1 MGLVALA
8 VSYYGLWRKKAW
20 AWALAVLTE
29 GVFCA
34 QILFF
39 LLQAAGSLKAM
50 TLRSVVFM
58 ASDFVGLWLLLHHPV
73 RKYFLQTTG
82 RTPLVGAVRVS
93 LLSRALRVLAYFAVA
108 VSVCCAVTAF
118 SLSLVVGSKLGGPRG
133 FLVLFCF
140 GFQIGALASLTFV
153 GLLTLA
159 ARHLGPATGWVW
171 LAGGGL
177 IAAALERLFLLPI
190 DFFQVHEVAGV
201 SYLLGGPAYL
211 RNMWWL
217 VIPSGIVTAMI
228 CYELYPWSFQRSR

>member
-1 MGLVALA
+1 MGFRTGAH
-8 VSYYGLWRKKAW
+8 YPHPPRGKARHPYTRSP
-20 AWALAVLTE
+20 AVLRARRANFGKVRRLRTRRE
-29 GVFCA
+29 TAAIKLVTWQSDFDPEPRPSQRDLDRELGVSRSYFHK
-34 QILFF
+34 
-39 LLQAAGSLKAM
+39 AAGPAAA
-50 TLRSVVFM
+50 R
-58 ASDFVGLWLLLHHPV
+58 G
-73 RKYFLQTTG
+73 RIGTG
-82 RTPLVGAVRVS
+82 GAR
-93 LLSRALRVLAYFAVA
+93 
-108 VSVCCAVTAF
+108 
-118 SLSLVVGSKLGGPRG
+118 
-133 FLVLFCF
+133 
-140 GFQIGALASLTFV
+140 
-153 GLLTLA
+153 LA